1 MLGEAEKMKR
11 RAAEDQGRE
20 EGSRSPAEDG
30 GACHAAQ
37 RLLRRGNTCRQF
49 RRYRMSKGLFMN
61 ILHGV
66 REFDPYFKL
75 KLDAV
80 GVLGFSSIRSAPPP

>member
-1 MLGEAEKMKR
+1 MEGHAMLHNDYFADD
-11 RAAEDQGRE
+11 AT
-20 EGSRSPAEDG
+20 
-30 GACHAAQ
+30 HADNF
-37 RLLRRGNTCRQF
+37 R

-66 REFDPYFKL
+66 RVRPYFKL

-80 GVLGFSSIRSAPPP
+80 GVLGFSSIQVHRRHEDACIRSTCRYTGQLPSHE